1 MTVSPSG
8 HPRSEGG
15 VFTDLKLADGEV
27 VVRRYRCAVRG
38 RCATIGGIVIPKRSS
53 GEDATVTVT
62 DRRIVCHAGEGENIS
77 YHQEMRLSDVSS
89 LSGLISK
96 FGRRSRIPL
105 VLAIIGV
112 LIMAVPYMYA
122 VGTDVADK
130 SGDYV
135 DGYND
140 SILFHNYIAYLSAVS
155 AGTIENTIPIGYEVS
170 IAEDPSEKYME
181 GWNDA
186 KPVIMERITADLT
199 AKKAFSEPKDLLLN
213 DAVVPLVK
221 AGAIIGAVLIVLGT
235 FLYVMSYRTRDW
247 VSIRIG
253 GVGDPGILVS
263 SAMPLGNSPMTESGN
278 TREMI
283 TDLGAVILTIR
294 AGNTADLLTSMREV
308 D

>member
-1 MTVSPSG
+1 
-8 HPRSEGG
+8 
-15 VFTDLKLADGEV
+15 
-27 VVRRYRCAVRG
+27 
-38 RCATIGGIVIPKRSS
+38 
-53 GEDATVTVT
+53 
-62 DRRIVCHAGEGENIS
+62 
-77 YHQEMRLSDVSS
+77 MRLSDITS

-105 VLAIIGV
+105 IMAVVGI

-140 SILFHNYIAYLSAVS
+140 SILFWNYFVYLEAVS
-155 AGTIENTIPIGYEVS
+155 SGTIENTIPRGYEIS
-170 IAEDPSEKYME
+170 MADDPSEKYME

-186 KPVIMERITADLT
+186 MKTGAERGLADVTSKKP
-199 AKKAFSEPKDLLLN
+199 FSEPKDLLLN

-221 AGAIIGAVLIVLGT
+221 AGAIIGAILIVLGT
-235 FLYVMSYRTRDW
+235 FLYVVSYRTRDW

-253 GVGDPGILVS
+253 GAGDPGILVS
-263 SAMPLGNSPMTESGN
+263 SAMPLGDNPMTESEN

-283 TDLGAVILTIR
+283 TDLGAVILTIK
-294 AGNTADLLTSMREV
+294 AGNTADLLTSVREV

>member
-1 MTVSPSG
+1 
-8 HPRSEGG
+8 
-15 VFTDLKLADGEV
+15 
-27 VVRRYRCAVRG
+27 
-38 RCATIGGIVIPKRSS
+38 
-53 GEDATVTVT
+53 
-62 DRRIVCHAGEGENIS
+62 
-77 YHQEMRLSDVSS
+77 MRLSDITS

-105 VLAIIGV
+105 IMAVVGI

-140 SILFHNYIAYLSAVS
+140 SILSSNYYAYLDAIA
-155 AGTIENTIPIGYEVS
+155 AGTVDNTIPRGYHISV
-170 IAEDPSEKYME
+170 AENPSEKYLE

-186 KPVIMERITADLT
+186 KPIIDERVKADIA

-221 AGAIIGAVLIVLGT
+221 AGAIIGAILIVLGT
-235 FLYVMSYRTRDW
+235 FLYVVSYRTRDW

-253 GVGDPGILVS
+253 GAGDPGILVS
-263 SAMPLGNSPMTESGN
+263 SAMPLGGNPMTESEN

-283 TDLGAVILTIR
+283 TDLGAVILTIK
-294 AGNTADLLTSMREV
+294 AGKTADLLTSVREV